1 MGGESLFLTHF
12 TNKNPSIQR
21 KVAFAAPFPGKI
33 VLVNMA
39 NVGQK
44 LICQKDAFLYA
55 ALGMKLSIHFNQK
68 IGTGLFSKEDFI
80 LQKLEG
86 DGMVFIQAAGCI
98 VKKELNGGQIHVD
111 AGCLVAYTS
120 GVDFNI
126 TPVKGLKLILLG
138 GEGLFLATSRDTVPF
153 GYNHYL
159 SVECAIVFKSSTGTG
174 GNMVGQIAGGI
185 IGEIFR

>member
-1 MGGESLFLTHF
+1 LFTGESLFLTHF

-138 GEGLFLATSRDTVPF
+138 GEGLFLATLQGHGTVWLQSLPFSRMCD
-153 GYNHYL
+153 
-159 SVECAIVFKSSTGTG
+159 SI
-174 GNMVGQIAGGI
+174 
-185 IGEIFR
+185 